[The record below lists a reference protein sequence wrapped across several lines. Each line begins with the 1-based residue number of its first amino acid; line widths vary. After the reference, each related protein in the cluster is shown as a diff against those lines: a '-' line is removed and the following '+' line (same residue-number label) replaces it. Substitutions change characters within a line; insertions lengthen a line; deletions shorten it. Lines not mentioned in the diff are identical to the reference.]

1 MPPNSPDLT
10 SGTLSFPRLDR
21 HLPGAKCELLILHNA
36 GSLGRLAYSHERPAL
51 EASIGALDLNVTG
64 FVVLSQMLLQR
75 FAPQARLRLYRA
87 RRIVDARVDHLGVPA
102 RYLGTDELVAF
113 DDQHLPTPA
122 RQFPANGKSDH
133 AGADDHGC
141 ATFSHLERGRASSAR
156 SPGTARQDAGD
167 TRSNA
172 WFRPT
177 EHCQSTRCDLLC
189 PTRSEHS

>member
-75 FAPQARLRLYRA
+75 FAPQA
-87 RRIVDARVDHLGVPA
+87 
-102 RYLGTDELVAF
+102 LVI
-113 DDQHLPTPA
+113 
-122 RQFPANGKSDH
+122 
-133 AGADDHGC
+133 
-141 ATFSHLERGRASSAR
+141 
-156 SPGTARQDAGD
+156 
-167 TRSNA
+167 
-172 WFRPT
+172 
-177 EHCQSTRCDLLC
+177 
-189 PTRSEHS
+189 